1 MMFPVSHPKS
11 PPLSLEEEQELFKKI
26 KSGNLKAR
34 QELILSNIGLVLK
47 LSHHYKNLG
56 LPLQDIINEGYL
68 GLIHAIDRFDASYGK
83 PLSTYAIWW
92 IKHFIQKALAR
103 NIHSVYLPPSVSR
116 KISQLQ
122 HIKSSEKFSTE
133 QAAEEMG
140 CSVTKIQ
147 TLQSVSGAHIF
158 YQEDLLDE
166 ASQGNLL
173 DENTP
178 TPVEY
183 LEKKSLKYELS
194 FLMKKLSTREV
205 KILQLR
211 YGLNGIPPKTLE
223 EIHHKIGL
231 TRERIRQIEKE
242 ALKKLKNLWQE
253 M

>member
-1 MMFPVSHPKS
+1 MFPVPQPKTK
-11 PPLSLEEEQELFKKI
+11 PLSLEEEQKLFKKI

-56 LPLQDIINEGYL
+56 LPLQDVINEGYL
-68 GLIHAIDRFDASYGK
+68 GLIHAIDRFDFSYGK
-83 PLSTYAIWW
+83 PLSTYASWW

-103 NIHSVYLPPSVSR
+103 NIHCVYLPPSVSR
-116 KISQLQ
+116 KIAQLQ
-122 HIKSSEKFSTE
+122 HIESNENFSTE

-158 YQEDLLDE
+158 YQKTLLDE
-166 ASQGNLL
+166 ANQADLW

-178 TPVEY
+178 TPLEY
-183 LEKKSLKYELS
+183 LEKKSLKYELA

-211 YGLNGIPPKTLE
+211 YGLNGLPPKTLE
-223 EIHHKIGL
+223 EIHREMGL

-242 ALKKLKNLWQE
+242 ALKKLKDWWQK